1 MERLTGEHERDHRME
16 QRYRG
21 VHTRRALHRRRT
33 HRRGWLAVAALSLLG
48 AAALGAA
55 ESRARTSAE
64 GAAQVAT
71 PAGVFA
77 AAPAAPTSTYDA
89 AAYRQA
95 LEDDIGYELSDTGFA
110 EIEEVAER
118 ICGWDREEFAGWVAV
133 NADDG
138 TLADVHLDVTYRCP
152 HRDPEIAE
160 ALRVIAEARKS
171 CEMPGLDDPEVTAM
185 IAGRPAQAA
194 LTCVL
199 LTKPITA
206 G

>member
-1 MERLTGEHERDHRME
+1 MAE

-21 VHTRRALHRRRT
+21 VHTRRALHRRPAP
-33 HRRGWLAVAALSLLG
+33 RRGWLAAGAMALLG
-48 AAALGAA
+48 SAAVAVLETGVLTA
-55 ESRARTSAE
+55 AE
-64 GAAQVAT
+64 GADRATT

-77 AAPAAPTSTYDA
+77 AAPALPSSAYDA

-95 LEDDIGYELSDTGFA
+95 LEDDIGYALSDTGFA
-110 EIEEVAER
+110 EIEEVAGR
-118 ICGWDREEFAGWVAV
+118 ICGWDGEEFAGWVAV

-138 TLADVHLDVTYRCP
+138 TLADVHLDVGYRCP
-152 HRDPEIAE
+152 QRKVEIAE
-160 ALRVIAEARKS
+160 ALRIIADARKS
-171 CEMPGLDDPEVTAM
+171 CAMPKPADPEVTAM

>member
-1 MERLTGEHERDHRME
+1 ME

-21 VHTRRALHRRRT
+21 VHTRRALHRRRS
-33 HRRGWLAVAALSLLG
+33 RRGWAAVGVMVLLGVAAV
-48 AAALGAA
+48 GAA
-55 ESRARTSAE
+55 ESGVLTPAE
-64 GAAQVAT
+64 GAVQVT
-71 PAGVFA
+71 SPAGVFA
-77 AAPAAPTSTYDA
+77 AAPADPTSTYDA
-89 AAYRQA
+89 AAYRKA

-110 EIEEVAER
+110 EIEDVAER
-118 ICGWDREEFAGWVAV
+118 VCGWDREEFAGWVAV

-138 TLADVHLDVTYRCP
+138 TLADVHLDVNYRCP
-152 HRDPEIAE
+152 QRDAEIAE

-171 CEMPGLDDPEVTAM
+171 CKMPDLDDPEVKAM
-185 IAGRPAQAA
+185 IAGKSAQAA